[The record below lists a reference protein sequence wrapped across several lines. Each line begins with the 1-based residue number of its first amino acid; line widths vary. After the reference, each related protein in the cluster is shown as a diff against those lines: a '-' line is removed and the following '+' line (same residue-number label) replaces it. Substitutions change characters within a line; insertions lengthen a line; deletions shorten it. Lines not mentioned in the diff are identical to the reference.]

1 MIASRNVELRREGW
15 SEDSAPGAMDR
26 LWKIGGDLAPRTF
39 IDEPRPP
46 VMDDHVPFIL
56 KGFRYIDLV
65 GLPNPT
71 WHKLS
76 DTPENLDRRSISIV
90 GRVLLEFLGQEL
102 R

>member
-1 MIASRNVELRREGW
+1 
-15 SEDSAPGAMDR
+15 
-26 LWKIGGDLAPRTF
+26 
-39 IDEPRPP
+39 
-46 VMDDHVPFIL
+46 MDDHVPFIL
-56 KGFRYIDLV
+56 KGFRYIDLI